1 MRVDR
6 AVRWMRASAGS
17 IYRALTDRDAV
28 QTWLPPAGAR
38 GLVHEFESRP
48 GGPMRITL
56 IFERSGDSGAG
67 KSSENTD
74 VIEGEFLEFL
84 PDQLVR
90 QRFTFVSDDP
100 AFAGAMVMTWR
111 LTPRDGGTDV
121 EITAEH
127 VPPGIRPEDH
137 QQGMRSSLSNLAKF
151 VES

>member
-6 AVRWMRASAGS
+6 AVRWMRAPAGS
-17 IYRALTDRDAV
+17 IYRALTTRDAV

-38 GLVHEFESRP
+38 GLVHEFEPRP

-56 IFERSGDSGAG
+56 TFETSGETGAG

-74 VIEGEFLEFL
+74 VVEGEFLEL
-84 PDQLVR
+84 VPDQLVR

-111 LTPRDGGTDV
+111 LTPRNGGAEV
-121 EITAEH
+121 EITAED

-137 QQGMRSSLSNLAKF
+137 QQGMQSSLANLAKF